1 MMGVPITGRP
11 IIYLNAYHKN
21 NEGFNLHISF
31 LGQYSGSVLAVQKT
45 PISCPSLMNMS
56 IKTTEYSWFELIYSG
71 EYMGSLQ
78 IFIYISSSS
87 GT

>member
-56 IKTTEYSWFELIYSG
+56 PSWASVP
-71 EYMGSLQ
+71 
-78 IFIYISSSS
+78 
-87 GT
+87 

>member
-31 LGQYSGSVLAVQKT
+31 LGQNSGSVLAVQKT

-56 IKTTEYSWFELIYSG
+56 NSKKTSMLIVDPPWEIK
-71 EYMGSLQ
+71 
-78 IFIYISSSS
+78 
-87 GT
+87 

>member
-56 IKTTEYSWFELIYSG
+56 IYDLNNPQK
-71 EYMGSLQ
+71 Q
-78 IFIYISSSS
+78 KC
-87 GT
+87 